1 MKNTNDVLIKCYNR
15 MQGVGKILLF
25 LLFRCIDIV
34 LLRLLLSLF
43 ALTWNAEVCVTE
55 IWISCKWGS
64 FTCHGRYFIL
74 WSFVNIYIYII
85 VHQKKKLLR
94 NAPCFQEH
102 LYDYSGFSSVTFVPA
117 LMERVANNVN
127 IKTGKLQC
135 SSGGIKNIK
144 INYFTGGII

>member
-1 MKNTNDVLIKCYNR
+1 MYIKNTNDILIKCFNH

-25 LLFRCIDIV
+25 LLFHCIYII

-43 ALTWNAEVCVTE
+43 ALTWNAEVYVTE
-55 IWISCKWGS
+55 IWISCKWRS

-74 WSFVNIYIYII
+74 WSFVNIYIYYCTSE
-85 VHQKKKLLR
+85 KNLLR
-94 NAPCFQEH
+94 NAPCFQEY
-102 LYDYSGFSSVTFVPA
+102 LYDYSGLSSVTFVLA

-135 SSGGIKNIK
+135 SLME
-144 INYFTGGII
+144 

>member
-1 MKNTNDVLIKCYNR
+1 
-15 MQGVGKILLF
+15 MQGVGEIMLF
-25 LLFRCIDIV
+25 LLFHCIYII

-55 IWISCKWGS
+55 TWISCKWGS

-74 WSFVNIYIYII
+74 WSFVNICIYII
-85 VHQKKKLLR
+85 AHQKKLLR

-102 LYDYSGFSSVTFVPA
+102 LYDYSGFSSVTFVLA
-117 LMERVANNVN
+117 LMERIANNVN

-135 SSGGIKNIK
+135 SFGGIKNIK
-144 INYFTGGII
+144 NKLFFRRSYLNLWRGYLFNIYM

>member
-1 MKNTNDVLIKCYNR
+1 MEDILYYEALLIYTY
-15 MQGVGKILLF
+15 ILL
-25 LLFRCIDIV
+25 CI
-34 LLRLLLSLF
+34 R
-43 ALTWNAEVCVTE
+43 
-55 IWISCKWGS
+55 
-64 FTCHGRYFIL
+64 
-74 WSFVNIYIYII
+74 
-85 VHQKKKLLR
+85 KKKLLR